1 MIVEKVQTLC
11 KKANIT
17 LAQLEK
23 ELSFG
28 NGTIRRWD
36 DNSPSVDKVVKVA
49 NYFGVSIEYLLDSEV
64 QIKKTKAR

>member
-1 MIVEKVQTLC
+1 MIVERIQELC
-11 KKANIT
+11 RKANIT

-36 DNSPSVDKVVKVA
+36 DNYPSIDKVLKVA
-49 NYFGVSIEYLLDSEV
+49 NYFETSVDSLLEE
-64 QIKKTKAR
+64 RRRN